1 MQVKKCIIL
10 EILVRNS
17 DKAPKPF
24 LSKYFDIW
32 LESLENLKSFSPET
46 LRAYSSDFL
55 QLADYIEK
63 NKRSQ
68 KLENLDLNCQLL
80 IDVGKKIWSDLAI
93 STRQRK
99 FSTLKSF
106 LRFLFE
112 EGHLVHDLST
122 TITLPKVDEKLPRY
136 LSLDE
141 VLAVLNYFKKAFKD
155 QPKSDILIRK
165 RRLFLLLYGG
175 GLRVSEAC
183 HSQWKDVILEKSK
196 LRILGKG
203 SKERYISLPSI
214 LTEEL
219 KTSNKK
225 TGYLLN
231 PKLSERQAYTL
242 IRSCGTQAGLLRPL
256 SPHALRHSYATHLL
270 RGGADLRTIQD
281 LLGHSSLK
289 TTEKYTHLDFDSLRT
304 TLEKHHPLSLK
315 ERSKI

>member
-1 MQVKKCIIL
+1 MQVKKCNTL

-17 DKAPKPF
+17 DKAPKSI
-24 LSKYFDIW
+24 LSRYFNIW
-32 LESLENLKSFSPET
+32 LESLENLKSSSPET

-55 QLADYIEK
+55 QLIDYIEK
-63 NKRSQ
+63 SKGSEKSE
-68 KLENLDLNCQLL
+68 KLDKSCQLL
-80 IDVGKKIWSDLAI
+80 IDVGKEIWSDLAI

-106 LRFLFE
+106 LRFLLE
-112 EGHLVHDLST
+112 KGYLTRDLSAS
-122 TITLPKVDEKLPRY
+122 ITLPKVDEKLPRY

-141 VLAVLNYFKKAFKD
+141 VLAVLSYFKKALND
-155 QPKSDILIRK
+155 NPQSDILIRN

-183 HSQWKDVILEKSK
+183 RAQWKDVVLENSK
-196 LRILGKG
+196 IRILGKG
-203 SKERYISLPSI
+203 SKERYISMPSI

-219 KTSNKK
+219 KTSDKK
-225 TGYLLN
+225 TGHLLI
-231 PKLSERQAYTL
+231 PRLSERHAYT
-242 IRSCGTQAGLLRPL
+242 IIKSCGTKSGLLRSI

-315 ERSKI
+315 EEK